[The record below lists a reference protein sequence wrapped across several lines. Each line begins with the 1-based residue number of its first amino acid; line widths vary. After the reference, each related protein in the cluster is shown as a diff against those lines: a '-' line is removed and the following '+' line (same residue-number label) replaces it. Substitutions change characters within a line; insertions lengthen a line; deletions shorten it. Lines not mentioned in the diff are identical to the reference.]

1 MSPQA
6 IGKVS
11 TASAA
16 TIRPTTTKNFND
28 LQSEDFFGLLIAQLQ
43 SQDPLKPTDNQ
54 TLLNQMSSIRQMEQS
69 STLTKTLSSLAAEQR
84 FGSTSG
90 LIGQFVEGALK
101 DSGGN
106 SVAVNGVVT
115 SVRYEDDGS
124 AILELHNGREL
135 PAEKVSFVTLV
146 ENLPADM
153 RERVLTEMNG
163 AMSGDTTTQRTAKAD
178 TARTAL
184 KTPQPVFVPEN
195 GLVGGV
201 MNALFGTGAGAGVS
215 L

>member
-69 STLTKTLSSLAAEQR
+69 TTLTKTLSSLAAEQR
-84 FGSTSG
+84 FGSTAG
-90 LIGQFVEGALK
+90 LIGQFVEGAVK

-106 SVAVNGVVT
+106 SVAINGVVT

-135 PAEKVSFVTLV
+135 PAEKVDFVTLV
-146 ENLPADM
+146 ENLPADL
-153 RERVLTEMNG
+153 RQRILTEMNG
-163 AMSGDTTTQRTAKAD
+163 AMADDTTTQRTAKTD
-178 TARTAL
+178 TARTAV
-184 KTPQPVFVPEN
+184 KTQQPAYVPEN
-195 GLVGGV
+195 GLVGGFL
-201 MNALFGTGAGAGVS
+201 NALFGTGAGGGVS